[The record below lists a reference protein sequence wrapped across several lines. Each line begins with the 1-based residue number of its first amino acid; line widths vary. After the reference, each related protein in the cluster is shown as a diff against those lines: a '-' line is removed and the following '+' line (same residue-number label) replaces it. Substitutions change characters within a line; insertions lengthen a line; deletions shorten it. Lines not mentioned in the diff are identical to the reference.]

1 MEVIEIMKGIS
12 LLPEAK
18 TIIAMEPSKAM
29 FDEEGLSP
37 VKIGNYSVA
46 PWGETNDLPN
56 QIRTK
61 AEANEVVSSNLLFNM
76 SVAYGLGPKPMR
88 RIIEG
93 GKVVGY
99 EELLTGPEAEFFDD
113 NDIGLYL
120 MEQLTD
126 LNYFYNA
133 FPEIIL
139 SADCRN
145 IVSLRSKEA
154 MFSRWTTMNKAGVV
168 EYHLYSAKWADGPKA
183 NEIVV
188 SDALDDYNPCL
199 DLMTRLA
206 TKKYKN
212 LRFIVPV
219 FMPTPGRPY
228 YPKPNWWSIF
238 SSGWYDHAVSI
249 PLLKNA
255 IIKNNLGV
263 RFIIYVHEQ
272 YWVDVFK
279 NEGIDM
285 NDKKA
290 VSARKVK
297 EQELFANFL
306 AGEKNTG
313 KAIMALKKHVA
324 SANGTAEI
332 KYIEIVPIKND
343 LAGGELLQDSE
354 EASNI
359 ISYSMGVHTGL
370 IGATPGKNKG
380 SLGGTDKRELFM
392 IKQALTKPLLHRVLR
407 PFSLIKK
414 FNRWDDNFVVQVPEY
429 TFTTLDQNKSGK
441 EETIDNTAV

>member
-1 MEVIEIMKGIS
+1 MTVIDIIDGIS
-12 LLPEAK
+12 LIPEAK
-18 TIIAMEPSKAM
+18 TIIAMEPSRAM

-37 VKIGNYSVA
+37 VKIGKYAVA
-46 PWGETNDLPN
+46 PWGESNDLPN

-88 RIIEG
+88 RVIEN

-99 EELLTGPEAEFFDD
+99 EELITGQEAEFFDD

-139 SADCRN
+139 SADKRN

-154 MFSRWTTMNKAGVV
+154 MFSRWTTMNAKGVV
-168 EYHLYSAKWADGPKA
+168 EYHLYSAKWADGPKEE
-183 NEIVV
+183 EIVV
-188 SDALDDYNPCL
+188 SDALDDYNPFF
-199 DLMTRLA
+199 DLTTRLS
-206 TKKYKN
+206 TGSYNN
-212 LRFIVPV
+212 LRFIVPI

-238 SSGWYDHAVSI
+238 SSGWYDHAIAI

-263 RFIIYVHEQ
+263 RFIVYVSDK
-272 YWVDVFK
+272 YWQDVFAK
-279 NEGIDM
+279 EGIDQA
-285 NDKKA
+285 DKKVVA
-290 VSARKVK
+290 ERINK
-297 EQELFANFL
+297 EKEAFASFL
-306 AGEKNTG
+306 AGEKNAG
-313 KAIMALKKHVA
+313 KAIMATKKFA
-324 SANGTAEI
+324 ATATGSAEE
-332 KYIEIVPIKND
+332 KYIEIIPIKND
-343 LAGGELLQDSE
+343 LSGGELLQDSE

-380 SLGGTDKRELFM
+380 NMGGTEKRELYM

-414 FNRWDDNFVVQVPEY
+414 FNRWDENFVIQVPEY
-429 TFTTLDQNKSGK
+429 TFTTLDESKTGK
-441 EETIDNTAV
+441 EETIDNTAL

>member
-1 MEVIEIMKGIS
+1 MEIVEIIDGIS
-12 LLPEAK
+12 ILPEAK
-18 TIIAMEPSKAM
+18 AIIAIEPSRTM

-37 VKIGNYSVA
+37 VKIGKYSVA
-46 PWGETNDLPN
+46 PWGESNDLPN
-56 QIRTK
+56 QIRAK

-76 SVAYGLGPKPMR
+76 NVAYGLGPKPML

-93 GKVVGY
+93 KKVVGY
-99 EELLTGPEAEFFDD
+99 EELFSGPEAEFFED
-113 NDIGLYL
+113 NDVGLYL

-126 LNYFYNA
+126 LYYFYNT

-139 SADCRN
+139 SADRRQ

-154 MFSRWTTMNKAGVV
+154 MFSRWTTMNAKGVV
-168 EYHLYSAKWADGPKA
+168 EYHLYSARWAEGPKEQ
-183 NEIVV
+183 EIVV
-188 SDALDDYNPCL
+188 SDALDDYNPYL
-199 DLMTRLA
+199 DLTSRIS
-206 TKKYKN
+206 TKAYKN

-238 SSGWYDHAVSI
+238 SSGWYDHATAI

-255 IIKNNLGV
+255 ILKNNLGV

-272 YWVDVFK
+272 YWIEVFK
-279 NEGIDM
+279 NEGIDT

-306 AGEKNTG
+306 SGEKNTG
-313 KAIMALKKHVA
+313 KAIMALKKHIA
-324 SANGTAEI
+324 AANGSAEI
-332 KYIEIVPIKND
+332 KYIEIVPINNS
-343 LAGGELLQDSE
+343 LSGGELLQDSE

-392 IKQALTKPLLHRVLR
+392 IKQALTKPMLHRVLR
-407 PFSLIKK
+407 PFALIKK
-414 FNRWDDNFVVQVPEY
+414 FNRWNENFVVQVPEY

>member
-1 MEVIEIMKGIS
+1 MDGIS
-12 LLPEAK
+12 LIPEAK
-18 TIIAMEPSKAM
+18 TIIAMEPSHTM

-37 VKIGNYSVA
+37 MRIGKYSVA
-46 PWGETNDLPN
+46 PWGESNDLPN
-56 QIRTK
+56 QVRTK

-99 EELLTGPEAEFFDD
+99 EELFTGPEAEFFDD

-139 SADCRN
+139 SADKRN

-154 MFSRWTTMNKAGVV
+154 MFSRWSSMNAKGVV
-168 EYHLYSAKWADGPKA
+168 EYHLYSAKWADGPKEQ
-183 NEIVV
+183 EIVV
-188 SDALDDYNPCL
+188 SDALDDYNPYL
-199 DLMTRLA
+199 DLTSRIS
-206 TKKYKN
+206 TNNYTS
-212 LRFIVPV
+212 LRFIVPI

-238 SSGWYDHAVSI
+238 SSGWYDHATAI

-255 IIKNNLGV
+255 IIKNHLGV
-263 RFIIYVHEQ
+263 RFIVYVSEK
-272 YWVDVFK
+272 YWTDVFAK
-279 NEGIDM
+279 EGIDQ

-290 VSARKVK
+290 VQERIKK
-297 EQELFANFL
+297 EKEAFASFL
-306 AGEKNTG
+306 AGEKNAG
-313 KAIMALKKHVA
+313 KAIMATKKY
-324 SANGTAEI
+324 TATTAGGVEE
-332 KYIEIVPIKND
+332 KYIDIVPIKND
-343 LAGGELLQDSE
+343 LSGGELLQDSE

-414 FNRWDDNFVVQVPEY
+414 FNRWDKDFVVQVPEY
-429 TFTTLDQNKSGK
+429 TFTTLDQSKTGK

>member
-1 MEVIEIMKGIS
+1 MSIIDITDGIS
-12 LLPEAK
+12 LIPEAK
-18 TIIAMEPSKAM
+18 TIISMYPSRAM
-29 FDEEGLSP
+29 FDEDGLSP
-37 VKIGNYSVA
+37 VKIGKYAVA
-46 PWGETNDLPN
+46 PWGESNDLPN

-88 RIIEG
+88 RIIEN

-99 EELLTGPEAEFFDD
+99 EELFTGAEAEFFDD

-139 SADCRN
+139 SADKRN

-154 MFSRWTTMNKAGVV
+154 MFSRWTTMNAKGVV
-168 EYHLYSAKWADGPKA
+168 EYHLYSAKWADGPK
-183 NEIVV
+183 ETDIEV
-188 SDALDDYNPCL
+188 SDALDDYNPFL
-199 DLMTRLA
+199 DLTTRLSA
-206 TKKYKN
+206 NKYKK
-212 LRFIVPV
+212 LRFIVPI

-238 SSGWYDHAVSI
+238 SSGWYDHAVAI

-255 IIKNNLGV
+255 ILKNNLGV
-263 RFIIYVHEQ
+263 RFIVYVSNR
-272 YWVDVFK
+272 YWDDVFK
-279 NEGIDM
+279 KEGIDQT
-285 NDKKA
+285 DKKA
-290 VSARKVK
+290 VK
-297 EQELFANFL
+297 ERINKEKEAFASFL
-306 AGEKNTG
+306 AGEKNAG
-313 KAIMALKKHVA
+313 KAIMATKQFA
-324 SANGTAEI
+324 ATSTGSAEEKFI
-332 KYIEIVPIKND
+332 DIVPIKND
-343 LAGGELLQDSE
+343 LSGGELLQDSE

-380 SLGGTDKRELFM
+380 SLGGTDKRELYM

-414 FNRWDDNFVVQVPEY
+414 FNRWDENFVIQVPEY
-429 TFTTLDQNKSGK
+429 TFTTLDQSKTGK

>member
-1 MEVIEIMKGIS
+1 MDGIS
-12 LLPEAK
+12 LIPEAK
-18 TIIAMEPSKAM
+18 TIIAMEPSRAM

-37 VKIGNYSVA
+37 VKIGKYSVA
-46 PWGETNDLPN
+46 PWGESNDLPN

-88 RIIEG
+88 RIIEN

-99 EELLTGPEAEFFDD
+99 EELFTGAEAEFFDN

-139 SADCRN
+139 SADKRN

-154 MFSRWTTMNKAGVV
+154 MFSRWSTMNAKGVV
-168 EYHLYSAKWADGPKA
+168 EYHLYSAKWADGPKEQ
-183 NEIVV
+183 EIVV
-188 SDALDDYNPCL
+188 SDALDDYNPYL
-199 DLMTRLA
+199 DLISRISTNNY
-206 TKKYKN
+206 TS

-238 SSGWYDHAVSI
+238 SSGWYDHAIAI

-255 IIKNNLGV
+255 ILKNNLGV
-263 RFIIYVHEQ
+263 RFIVYVSDQ
-272 YWVDVFK
+272 YWKDVFAK
-279 NEGIDM
+279 ESIDPT
-285 NDKKA
+285 DKKA
-290 VSARKVK
+290 VAERINK
-297 EQELFANFL
+297 EKEAFASFL
-306 AGEKNTG
+306 AGEKNAG
-313 KAIMALKKHVA
+313 KAIMATKKFA
-324 SANGTAEI
+324 ATSTGSAEE

-343 LAGGELLQDSE
+343 LSGGELLQDSE

-414 FNRWDDNFVVQVPEY
+414 FNKWDENFVVQVPEY
-429 TFTTLDQNKSGK
+429 TFTTLDQSKTGK